1 MFKVSKLSYC
11 DEFINNLP
19 NKFDTLIGENGV
31 RLSGGEK
38 QRLSIA
44 RAMMKKGSIILL
56 DEATSSLDSETESK
70 IQEALKILTK
80 NKTTIVIA
88 HRLSTI
94 LNSNNIY
101 VVNSGKIVD
110 HGRHEDLIKK
120 SELYKNFYEKQIQK

>member
-1 MFKVSKLSYC
+1 M
-11 DEFINNLP
+11 
-19 NKFDTLIGENGV
+19 
-31 RLSGGEK
+31 
-38 QRLSIA
+38 
-44 RAMMKKGSIILL
+44 L

-101 VVNSGKIVD
+101 VIDSGKIISN
-110 HGRHEDLIKK
+110 GTHEDLMKK